1 MKAAFS
7 TIRSLWRHLY
17 FVNTNAVWTDDPTY
31 KVVQLRN
38 RIVDL
43 IENRI
48 AEVTGTTDPEEF
60 YVLAPGD
67 DRYALARVRDG
78 EIIEGSYFE
87 RGWPG
92 NLNSA
97 SPDLHIAPR
106 MLEIRGPYKIT
117 QTKDPNAAIIILTV
131 ETPGAIN

>member
-1 MKAAFS
+1 MK
-7 TIRSLWRHLY
+7 TLIRSLWRHLY
-17 FVNTNAVWTDDPTY
+17 FVNTSAVWTDDPTY

-48 AEVTGTTDPEEF
+48 AEVSGTTDPEEF

-67 DRYALARVRDG
+67 ERYALARVRDG
-78 EIIEGSYFE
+78 KIIEGSYFE
-87 RGWPG
+87 RGWPS
-92 NLNSA
+92 NLNSP
-97 SPDLHIAPR
+97 SPELPIVPR

-117 QTKDPNAAIIILTV
+117 QMREPNAASIVLTV
-131 ETPGAIN
+131 EPLAP